1 MISVFSV
8 FFIFP
13 VCLAL
18 TENLESP
25 KIQPFVI
32 PTNLKPGDKVS
43 LTCSSIKGQPPF
55 TIKWL
60 KNGESFNTKSNSKI
74 KLVSNEHIST
84 LYFESINSSDGGNYT
99 CEMSNKH
106 GQDSY
111 TAALNIQAPPEWV
124 WVPKDVT
131 ALEGESAVLKCQARG
146 SPVPA
151 VTWTKMEGVHH
162 NSSVLNFS
170 PVERTH
176 GGKYRCTA
184 DNGLG
189 PPIYHTVSLTVHCEW
204 RIPTISL
211 QYKTYF

>member
-1 MISVFSV
+1 M
-8 FFIFP
+8 FII
-13 VCLAL
+13 V
-18 TENLESP
+18 NIWVYVLETP
-25 KIQPFVI
+25 QIQPIVI
-32 PTNLKPGDKVS
+32 PTNLKPGDKTT
-43 LTCSSIKGQPPF
+43 LTCSPIKGQSPF

-60 KNGESFNTKSNSKI
+60 KDGEPFTAKSSSKI
-74 KLVSNEHIST
+74 KLVSSEHIST
-84 LYFESINSSDGGNYT
+84 LYFDQIEAADRGNYT
-99 CEMSNKH
+99 CNMSNKY
-106 GQDSY
+106 GQDSF
-111 TAALNIQAPPEWV
+111 TAVLNIQAGYLNMCLFNILTSLHYVAAPPEWV

-146 SPVPA
+146 SPVPV

-189 PPIYHTVSLTVHCEW
+189 PPIYHTVSLTVHCE
-204 RIPTISL
+204 
-211 QYKTYF
+211 